1 MKTLSLSME
10 QAMDALEIPATD
22 RQGYRD
28 EIGEPKQGEP
38 ARA

>member
-10 QAMDALEIPATD
+10 QAMDALEVPAAD

-28 EIGEPKQGEP
+28 EIGESPHGEP
-38 ARA
+38 AHT